1 MILNRKDVLGLEEL
15 SAEEILGTLDMAERF
30 RAIFDRP
37 VRSVPIMRGR
47 TVVNLFHEPST
58 RTRISFELA
67 EKRLS
72 ADIVNFSTSTS
83 SFKKGETLRDTAENL
98 AAMKIDML
106 VMRHGSSGSAR
117 YLSNVL
123 ECSVINAGDGCHEH
137 PTQGL
142 LDIMT
147 MRQRLGD
154 LRGKKVTIIGDIAHS
169 RVARSNIWGLTKLG
183 AEVTVCGPATMV
195 PGDIARMGVR
205 IDYDLLSA
213 VAEADVLNVLRIQLE
228 RHSASAFPS
237 NREYH
242 RMYGITSEVVRR
254 LKPEAIIMHPGP
266 MNRDVEIAGD
276 VADGPRQVILDQVAN
291 GVAVRMA
298 VIYLLSGGDPG
309 ALGGNRDSARDTE
322 PRETSSR
329 ASSNREMSTRN

>member
-1 MILNRKDVLGLEEL
+1 MTLQRKDVLGLEDL
-15 SAEEILGTLDMAERF
+15 SAEEILGVLDIANRF
-30 RAIFDRP
+30 RAVFDRP

-47 TVVNLFHEPST
+47 TVVNFFHEPST

-72 ADIVNFSTSTS
+72 ADIVNFSTVDS

-106 VMRHGSSGSAR
+106 VIRHGSSGAAR
-117 YLSNVL
+117 YLAEVL
-123 ECSVINAGDGCHEH
+123 KCSVINAGDGAHEH

-154 LRGKKVTIIGDIAHS
+154 LRGRKVTIIGDIAHS

-183 AEVTVCGPATMV
+183 AEVTLCGPPTMV
-195 PGDIARMGVR
+195 PGALAKLGEHVKVEH
-205 IDYDLLSA
+205 DLKRA
-213 VAEADVLNVLRIQLE
+213 VADADVLNVLRIQLE
-228 RHSASAFPS
+228 RGAGKAFPG

-242 RMYGITSEVVRR
+242 RMYGITGDVVRG
-254 LKPEAIIMHPGP
+254 LKPEAFIMHPGP
-266 MNRDVEIAGD
+266 MNRDVEIASE

-298 VIYLLSGGDPG
+298 LIYLLSGGDPG
-309 ALGGNRDSARDTE
+309 ALAGGTQ
-322 PRETSSR
+322 
-329 ASSNREMSTRN
+329 

>member
-1 MILNRKDVLGLEEL
+1 MILKNKDVLGLEEL
-15 SAEEILGTLDMAERF
+15 SAEEILGVLEMASRF
-30 RAIFDRP
+30 RAVFDRP

-47 TVVNLFHEPST
+47 TVVNFFHEPST

-72 ADIVNFSTSTS
+72 ADIVNFSSATS
-83 SFKKGETLRDTAENL
+83 SFSKGETLRDTAENL

-106 VMRHGSSGSAR
+106 IIRHSSAGAAR
-117 YLSNVL
+117 YLAKVL
-123 ECSVINAGDGCHEH
+123 DCSVINAGDGAHEH

-154 LRGKKVTIIGDIAHS
+154 LRGKKVTIIGDITHS
-169 RVARSNIWGLTKLG
+169 RVARSNIWGLNKLG
-183 AEVTVCGPATMV
+183 AEVTLCGPPTMV
-195 PGDIARMGVR
+195 PAGLARLGAK
-205 IDYDLLSA
+205 IEYDLKKA
-213 VAEADVLNVLRIQLE
+213 VADADVLNVLRIQLE
-228 RHSASAFPS
+228 RHSSKSFPS

-242 RMYGITSEVVRR
+242 RMYGITDDVVRT
-254 LKPEAIIMHPGP
+254 LKPSAFVMHPGP
-266 MNRDVEIAGD
+266 MNRDVEISST

-298 VIYLLSGGDPG
+298 LIYLLSGGDPG
-309 ALGGNRDSARDTE
+309 ALSGGQE
-322 PRETSSR
+322 
-329 ASSNREMSTRN
+329 

>member
-1 MILNRKDVLGLEEL
+1 MVLKLKDLLGLEEL
-15 SAEEILGTLDMAERF
+15 SAEEILAILDMAARF
-30 RAIFDRP
+30 RGVFDRP
-37 VRSVPIMRGR
+37 VRKVPIMRGR

-72 ADIVNFSTSTS
+72 ADIINFSASAS

-98 AAMKIDML
+98 QAMKIDML
-106 VMRHGSSGSAR
+106 IVRHASPGSAR
-117 YLSNVL
+117 YLAKVL
-123 ECSVINAGDGCHEH
+123 QCSVINAGDGAHEH

-142 LDIMT
+142 LDLMT

-154 LRGKKVTIIGDIAHS
+154 LRGRKVTIIGDITHS
-169 RVARSNIWGLTKLG
+169 RVARSNIWGLTRLG
-183 AEVTVCGPATMV
+183 AQVSVCGPPTMM
-195 PGDIARMGVR
+195 PSDIERMGVR
-205 IDYDLLSA
+205 VEYDLLRA
-213 VAEADVLNVLRIQLE
+213 VSGADVLNVLRIQLE
-228 RHSASAFPS
+228 RHSSQAFPS

-242 RMYGITSEVVRR
+242 KMFGVTEDVVRT
-254 LKPEAIIMHPGP
+254 LKPECFIMHPGP
-266 MNRDVEIAGD
+266 MNRDVEISST

-309 ALGGNRDSARDTE
+309 ALGG
-322 PRETSSR
+322 ETVESG
-329 ASSNREMSTRN
+329 TRVSQEG

>member
-1 MILNRKDVLGLEEL
+1 MILKRKDVLGLEEI
-15 SAEEILGTLDMAERF
+15 SAEEILGILEVAGRF
-30 RAIFDRP
+30 RTVFDRP
-37 VRSVPIMRGR
+37 VRKVPIMRGR

-72 ADIVNFSTSTS
+72 ADIVNFSAATS
-83 SFKKGETLRDTAENL
+83 SFTKGETLRDTAENL

-106 VMRHGSSGSAR
+106 ICRHASPGAAQYLAR
-117 YLSNVL
+117 VL
-123 ECSVINAGDGCHEH
+123 ESSVINAGDGTHEH

-154 LRGKKVTIIGDIAHS
+154 LRGKRVTIIGDITHS

-183 AEVTVCGPATMV
+183 AKVTLCGPPTMM
-195 PGDIARMGVR
+195 PSHIERMGVEVE
-205 IDYDLLSA
+205 YDLLRA
-213 VAEADVLNVLRIQLE
+213 VAEADVVNVLRIQLE
-228 RHSASAFPS
+228 RHSSQAFPS

-242 RMYGITSEVVRR
+242 KMFGITEDVVRTM
-254 LKPEAIIMHPGP
+254 KPEAFVMHPGP
-266 MNRDVEIAGD
+266 MNRDVEISSE

-298 VIYLLSGGDPG
+298 LIYLLSGGDPG
-309 ALGGNRDSARDTE
+309 ALAGSA
-322 PRETSSR
+322 
-329 ASSNREMSTRN
+329 N

>member
-1 MILNRKDVLGLEEL
+1 MILERKDVLGLEEM
-15 SAEEILGTLDMAERF
+15 SAEEILGVLDMAAQF
-30 RAIFDRP
+30 RAVFDRP

-47 TVVNLFHEPST
+47 TVVNFFHEPST

-72 ADIVNFSTSTS
+72 ADIVNFSAATS

-106 VMRHGSSGSAR
+106 IVRHGSPGSAR
-117 YLSNVL
+117 YLADVL
-123 ECSVINAGDGCHEH
+123 DCSVINAGDGAHEH

-154 LRGKKVTIIGDIAHS
+154 MRGRKVTIIGDITHS

-183 AEVTVCGPATMV
+183 AEVTLCGPPTMI
-195 PGDIARMGVR
+195 PGGLDKLGAKIE
-205 IDYDLLSA
+205 YDLKKA
-213 VAEADVLNVLRIQLE
+213 VAEADVVNVLRIQLE
-228 RHSASAFPS
+228 RHASKSFPS
-237 NREYH
+237 NREYN
-242 RMYGITSEVVRR
+242 RVYGITEDIVRGM
-254 LKPEAIIMHPGP
+254 KPEAFIMHPGP
-266 MNRDVEIAGD
+266 MNRDVEIASD

-298 VIYLLSGGDPG
+298 LLYLLIGG
-309 ALGGNRDSARDTE
+309 ARSD
-322 PRETSSR
+322 
-329 ASSNREMSTRN
+329 NLD

>member
-1 MILNRKDVLGLEEL
+1 MIIPRKDVLGLEEM
-15 SAEEILGTLDMAERF
+15 SAEEILGVLEIANRF
-30 RAIFDRP
+30 RAVFDRP

-47 TVVNLFHEPST
+47 TVVNFFHEPST

-72 ADIVNFSTSTS
+72 ADIINFSSSTS

-106 VMRHGSSGSAR
+106 IVRHSSAGSAQ
-117 YLSNVL
+117 YLAKVL
-123 ECSVINAGDGCHEH
+123 ECSVINAGDGAHEH

-154 LRGKKVTIIGDIAHS
+154 LRGKKVTIIGDISHS

-183 AEVTVCGPATMV
+183 AEVTLCGPPTMM
-195 PGDIARMGVR
+195 PSGMDKLGVKVE
-205 IDYDLLSA
+205 YDLHRA
-213 VAEADVLNVLRIQLE
+213 VAGADVVNVLRIQLE
-228 RHSASAFPS
+228 RHASKSFPS
-237 NREYH
+237 NREYN
-242 RMYGITSEVVRR
+242 RQYGITEDVVRQ
-254 LKPEAIIMHPGP
+254 LKPEAFIMHPGP
-266 MNRDVEIAGD
+266 MNRDVEIASV

-298 VIYLLSGGDPG
+298 LIYLLSGGDPG
-309 ALGGNRDSARDTE
+309 ALGGAN
-322 PRETSSR
+322 
-329 ASSNREMSTRN
+329 

>member
-1 MILNRKDVLGLEEL
+1 MILKNKDVLGLEEL
-15 SAEEILGTLDMAERF
+15 SAEEILGVLEIASRF
-30 RAIFDRP
+30 RAVFDRP

-47 TVVNLFHEPST
+47 TVVNFFHEPST

-72 ADIVNFSTSTS
+72 ADIVNFSTATS
-83 SFKKGETLRDTAENL
+83 SFSKGETLRDTAENL

-106 VMRHGSSGSAR
+106 IIRHGSAGAAH
-117 YLSNVL
+117 YLAKVL
-123 ECSVINAGDGCHEH
+123 ECSVINAGDGAHEH

-154 LRGKKVTIIGDIAHS
+154 LRGKKVTIIGDISHS
-169 RVARSNIWGLTKLG
+169 RVARSNIWGLNKLG
-183 AEVTVCGPATMV
+183 AEVTLCGPPTMV
-195 PGDIARMGVR
+195 PGGLARLGVN
-205 IDYDLLSA
+205 IEYDLKKA
-213 VAEADVLNVLRIQLE
+213 VADADVLNVLRIQLE
-228 RHSASAFPS
+228 RHSSKSFPS

-242 RMYGITSEVVRR
+242 RMYGITEDVVRT
-254 LKPEAIIMHPGP
+254 LKPEAIVMHPGP
-266 MNRDVEIAGD
+266 MNRDVEISSE

-298 VIYLLSGGDPG
+298 LIYLLSGGDPG
-309 ALGGNRDSARDTE
+309 ALGGGQG
-322 PRETSSR
+322 
-329 ASSNREMSTRN
+329 

>member
-1 MILNRKDVLGLEEL
+1 MILKNKDVLGLEEL
-15 SAEEILGTLDMAERF
+15 SAEEILGVLDIAARF
-30 RAIFDRP
+30 RAVFERP

-47 TVVNLFHEPST
+47 TVVNFFHEPST

-72 ADIVNFSTSTS
+72 ADIVNFSTATS
-83 SFKKGETLRDTAENL
+83 SFSKGETLRDTAENL

-106 VMRHGSSGSAR
+106 IIRHSSAGAAR
-117 YLSNVL
+117 YLANVL
-123 ECSVINAGDGCHEH
+123 KCSVINAGDGAHEH

-154 LRGKKVTIIGDIAHS
+154 LRGKKVTIIGDITHS

-183 AEVTVCGPATMV
+183 AEVTLCGPPTMV
-195 PGDIARMGVR
+195 PGGLARLGAK
-205 IDYDLLSA
+205 IEYDLHKA
-213 VAEADVLNVLRIQLE
+213 VADADVLNVLRIQLE
-228 RHSASAFPS
+228 RHSSNAFPS

-242 RMYGITSEVVRR
+242 RMYGINEDVVRG
-254 LKPEAIIMHPGP
+254 LKPAAFVMHPGP
-266 MNRDVEIAGD
+266 MNRDVEISSE

-298 VIYLLSGGDPG
+298 LIYLLSGGDPG
-309 ALGGNRDSARDTE
+309 ALAGGEA
-322 PRETSSR
+322 
-329 ASSNREMSTRN
+329 

>member
-1 MILNRKDVLGLEEL
+1 MILANKDVLGLEEMP
-15 SAEEILGTLDMAERF
+15 AEEILGVLDIAAQF
-30 RAIFDRP
+30 RAVFDRP

-47 TVVNLFHEPST
+47 TVVNFFHEPST

-72 ADIVNFSTSTS
+72 ADIVNFSAATS

-106 VMRHGSSGSAR
+106 IVRHGSPGSAR
-117 YLSNVL
+117 YLAKVL
-123 ECSVINAGDGCHEH
+123 ECSVINAGDGGHEH

-154 LRGKKVTIIGDIAHS
+154 LRGRKVTIIGDIAHS

-183 AEVTVCGPATMV
+183 AEVTLCGPPTMV
-195 PGDIARMGVR
+195 PGALAKLGEKVR
-205 IDYDLLSA
+205 VEHDLRTA
-213 VAEADVLNVLRIQLE
+213 VADADVLNVLRIQLE
-228 RHSASAFPS
+228 RGAGKGFPS

-242 RMYGITSEVVRR
+242 RMYGITEDVVHG
-254 LKPEAIIMHPGP
+254 LKPEAFVMHPGP
-266 MNRDVEIAGD
+266 MNRDVEIASE

-298 VIYLLSGGDPG
+298 LIYLLSGGDPR
-309 ALGGNRDSARDTE
+309 ALGG
-322 PRETSSR
+322 
-329 ASSNREMSTRN
+329 STA

>member
-1 MILNRKDVLGLEEL
+1 MVLKQKDVLGLEDL
-15 SAEEILGTLDMAERF
+15 TAEEILGVLDIASNF
-30 RAIFDRP
+30 RAVFDRP

-47 TVVNLFHEPST
+47 TVVNFFHEPST

-67 EKRLS
+67 EQRLS
-72 ADIVNFSTSTS
+72 ADIINFSSSTS

-106 VMRHGSSGSAR
+106 IVRHGSAGAAS
-117 YLSNVL
+117 YLAKVL
-123 ECSVINAGDGCHEH
+123 ECSVINAGDGAHEH

-147 MRQRLGD
+147 MRQKLGD

-183 AEVTVCGPATMV
+183 AEVTLCGPPTML
-195 PGDIARMGVR
+195 PGSLSKLGVAVE
-205 IDYDLLSA
+205 YDLKKA
-213 VAEADVLNVLRIQLE
+213 VADADVLNVLRIQLE
-228 RHSASAFPS
+228 RHASASFPS
-237 NREYH
+237 NREYNKV
-242 RMYGITSEVVRR
+242 YGITEEVVRG
-254 LKPEAIIMHPGP
+254 LKPEAFIMHPGP
-266 MNRDVEIAGD
+266 MNRDVEIASS

-298 VIYLLSGGDPG
+298 LIYLLSGGDPR
-309 ALGGNRDSARDTE
+309 ALAGKTN
-322 PRETSSR
+322 
-329 ASSNREMSTRN
+329 

>member
-1 MILNRKDVLGLEEL
+1 MILRSKDVLGLEDL
-15 SAEEILGTLDMAERF
+15 TAEEILGVIDIASRF
-30 RAIFDRP
+30 RAVFDRP

-47 TVVNLFHEPST
+47 TVVNFFHEPST

-72 ADIVNFSTSTS
+72 ADIVNFSTATS
-83 SFKKGETLRDTAENL
+83 SLSKGETLRDTAENL

-106 VMRHGSSGSAR
+106 VIRHSSAGAAR
-117 YLSNVL
+117 YLAKVL
-123 ECSVINAGDGCHEH
+123 QCSVINAGDGAHEH

-154 LRGKKVTIIGDIAHS
+154 LRGRKVAIIGDITHS

-183 AEVTVCGPATMV
+183 AEVTVCGPPTMV
-195 PGDIARMGVR
+195 PSGLDRLGVR
-205 IDYDLLSA
+205 VEYDLMRA
-213 VAEADVLNVLRIQLE
+213 VADADVLNVLRIQLE
-228 RHSASAFPS
+228 RHSSRSFPG

-242 RMYGITSEVVRR
+242 RMYGITADVVRR
-254 LKPEAIIMHPGP
+254 LKPEAFIMHPGP
-266 MNRDVEIAGD
+266 MNRDVEIASE

-298 VIYLLSGGDPG
+298 LIYLLSGGDPG
-309 ALGGNRDSARDTE
+309 ALA
-322 PRETSSR
+322 P
-329 ASSNREMSTRN
+329 AAA

>member
-1 MILNRKDVLGLEEL
+1 MILKNKDVLGLEEL
-15 SAEEILGTLDMAERF
+15 SAEEILGVLDIASRF
-30 RAIFDRP
+30 RAVFDRP

-47 TVVNLFHEPST
+47 TVVNFFHEPST

-72 ADIVNFSTSTS
+72 ADIVNFSTATS
-83 SFKKGETLRDTAENL
+83 SFSKGETLRDTAENL

-106 VMRHGSSGSAR
+106 IIRHSSAGAAH
-117 YLSNVL
+117 YLAKVL
-123 ECSVINAGDGCHEH
+123 ECSVINAGDGAHEH

-154 LRGKKVTIIGDIAHS
+154 LRGKKVTIIGDISHS
-169 RVARSNIWGLTKLG
+169 RVARSNIWGLNKLG
-183 AEVTVCGPATMV
+183 AEVTLCGPPTMV
-195 PGDIARMGVR
+195 PGGLARLGVN
-205 IDYDLLSA
+205 IEFDPKKA

-228 RHSASAFPS
+228 RHSSKSFPS

-242 RMYGITSEVVRR
+242 RMYGITEDVVRT
-254 LKPEAIIMHPGP
+254 LKPEAIVMHPGP
-266 MNRDVEIAGD
+266 MNRDVEISSE

-298 VIYLLSGGDPG
+298 LIYLLSGGDPG
-309 ALGGNRDSARDTE
+309 ALGGGQD
-322 PRETSSR
+322 
-329 ASSNREMSTRN
+329 

>member
-1 MILNRKDVLGLEEL
+1 MILKNKDVLGLEEL
-15 SAEEILGTLDMAERF
+15 SAEEILGVLEIASRF
-30 RAIFDRP
+30 RAVFDRP

-47 TVVNLFHEPST
+47 TVVNFFHEPST

-72 ADIVNFSTSTS
+72 ADIVNFSSATS
-83 SFKKGETLRDTAENL
+83 SFSKGETLRDTAENL

-106 VMRHGSSGSAR
+106 IIRHSSAGAAR
-117 YLSNVL
+117 YLAKVL
-123 ECSVINAGDGCHEH
+123 DCSVINAGDGAHEH

-154 LRGKKVTIIGDIAHS
+154 LRGKKVTIIGDITHS
-169 RVARSNIWGLTKLG
+169 RVARSNIWGLNKLG
-183 AEVTVCGPATMV
+183 AEVTLCGPPTMV
-195 PGDIARMGVR
+195 PAGLAKLGAR
-205 IDYDLLSA
+205 IEYDLKKA
-213 VAEADVLNVLRIQLE
+213 VADADVLNVLRIQLE
-228 RHSASAFPS
+228 RHSSKSFPS

-242 RMYGITSEVVRR
+242 RMYGITDDVVRT
-254 LKPEAIIMHPGP
+254 LKPSAFVMHPGP
-266 MNRDVEIAGD
+266 MNRDVEISST

-298 VIYLLSGGDPG
+298 LIYLLSGGDPG
-309 ALGGNRDSARDTE
+309 ALSGGQE
-322 PRETSSR
+322 
-329 ASSNREMSTRN
+329 

>member
-1 MILNRKDVLGLEEL
+1 
-15 SAEEILGTLDMAERF
+15 
-30 RAIFDRP
+30 
-37 VRSVPIMRGR
+37 
-47 TVVNLFHEPST
+47 VVNFFHEPST

-72 ADIVNFSTSTS
+72 ADIVNFSTATS
-83 SFKKGETLRDTAENL
+83 SFSKGETLRDTAENL

-106 VMRHGSSGSAR
+106 IIRHSSAGAAH
-117 YLSNVL
+117 YLAKVL
-123 ECSVINAGDGCHEH
+123 ECSVINAGDGAHEH

-169 RVARSNIWGLTKLG
+169 RVARSNIWGLKKLG
-183 AEVTVCGPATMV
+183 AEVTLCGPPTMV
-195 PGDIARMGVR
+195 PGGLAHLGVN
-205 IDYDLLSA
+205 IEFDLKKA
-213 VAEADVLNVLRIQLE
+213 VADADVLNVLRIQLE
-228 RHSASAFPS
+228 RHSSKSFPS

-242 RMYGITSEVVRR
+242 RMYGITEDVVRT
-254 LKPEAIIMHPGP
+254 LKPETIVMHPGP
-266 MNRDVEIAGD
+266 MNRDVEISSE

-298 VIYLLSGGDPG
+298 LIYLLSGGDPG
-309 ALGGNRDSARDTE
+309 ALGVGKD
-322 PRETSSR
+322 
-329 ASSNREMSTRN
+329 

>member
-1 MILNRKDVLGLEEL
+1 MILRSKDVLGLEDMT
-15 SAEEILGTLDMAERF
+15 AEEILGVIDIASRF
-30 RAIFDRP
+30 RAVFDRP

-47 TVVNLFHEPST
+47 TVVNFFHEPST

-72 ADIVNFSTSTS
+72 ADIVNFSKATS
-83 SFKKGETLRDTAENL
+83 SLSKGETLRDTAENL

-106 VMRHGSSGSAR
+106 VIRHGSSGAAR
-117 YLSNVL
+117 YLAKVL
-123 ECSVINAGDGCHEH
+123 ACSVINAGDGAHEH

-154 LRGKKVTIIGDIAHS
+154 LRGRKVTIIGDITHS

-183 AEVTVCGPATMV
+183 AEVTVCGPPTMV
-195 PGDIARMGVR
+195 PSGLDRMGVR
-205 IDYDLLSA
+205 VEYDLMRA
-213 VAEADVLNVLRIQLE
+213 VRDADVLNVLRIQLE
-228 RHSASAFPS
+228 RHSSRSFPS

-242 RMYGITSEVVRR
+242 RMYGISTDVVQK
-254 LKPEAIIMHPGP
+254 LKPETFVMHPGP
-266 MNRDVEIAGD
+266 MNRDVEIASE

-298 VIYLLSGGDPG
+298 LIYLLSGGDPG
-309 ALGGNRDSARDTE
+309 ALA
-322 PRETSSR
+322 P
-329 ASSNREMSTRN
+329 AAA

>member
-1 MILNRKDVLGLEEL
+1 MSLQRKDVLGLEDM
-15 SAEEILGTLDMAERF
+15 SAEEILLVLDIASRF
-30 RAIFDRP
+30 RAVFDRP

-47 TVVNLFHEPST
+47 TVVNFFHEPST

-72 ADIVNFSTSTS
+72 ADIVNFSVATS
-83 SFKKGETLRDTAENL
+83 SFSKGETLRDTAENL

-106 VMRHGSSGSAR
+106 VVRHGSSGAAQ
-117 YLSNVL
+117 YLSRVL
-123 ECSVINAGDGCHEH
+123 ECPVINAGDGCHEH

-154 LRGKKVTIIGDIAHS
+154 MRGKKVTIIGDIAHS
-169 RVARSNIWGLTKLG
+169 RVARSNIWGLNKLG
-183 AEVTVCGPATMV
+183 AEVTVCGPPTMV
-195 PGDIARMGVR
+195 PGNIERLGVTVEH
-205 IDYDLLSA
+205 DLHRA
-213 VAEADVLNVLRIQLE
+213 VAHADVLNILRIQLE
-228 RHSASAFPS
+228 RGAGADFPS

-242 RMYGITSEVVRR
+242 RMYGITEEVVRG
-254 LKPEAIIMHPGP
+254 LEPEAFIMHPGP
-266 MNRDVEIAGD
+266 MNRNVEIASE

-298 VIYLLSGGDPG
+298 LIYLLSGGDPG
-309 ALGGNRDSARDTE
+309 AL
-322 PRETSSR
+322 
-329 ASSNREMSTRN
+329 ASGEAA